1 MALNYKLTTEARQE
15 LDEALTWYRQRQEG
29 LEAQFFDE
37 FRKLIARIRD
47 NPNQFPEAYKRSRKA
62 VFPKPFRFY
71 TIYFQVQEDTAV
83 ILAVFHGR
91 RKAKEWKGRVQ

>member
-1 MALNYKLTTEARQE
+1 MALNYKLTAEARQG
-15 LDEALTWYRQRQEG
+15 LDEALAWYRQRREG

-37 FRKLIARIRD
+37 FRKLAARIRD

-62 VFPKPFRFY
+62 VFPKIFPY
-71 TIYFQVQEDTAV
+71 TIYFQVQEDVAV
-83 ILAVFHGR
+83 ILAVFHGS